1 MSGAEGRLAPP
12 AELAVAV
19 AGRLSALAAAMRR
32 GGARLGVGEL
42 LAAHRALAAVDAT
55 SREDAYLALRA
66 ALCSCHDDLALFDG
80 AFASVFGGPGQEDP
94 SAGDEEEQPPETSV
108 PSLSGDPGDGG
119 PDDDDDSPE
128 TAIWSAVEVLRQKDF
143 AAYTDAE
150 RAAARRLL
158 ARVAAAGPVRIS
170 RRTRPTS
177 RRGETLDLRATLRCS
192 LSRGGELVERRYQG
206 RTLRVR
212 RLVLVCDVS
221 GSMEPYTRM
230 LLQYLHTCVT
240 ARARVE
246 AFVFGTRLSRVT
258 REFMERDSDQAL
270 RRAAARVQDWSGGTR
285 IGAALAELNRD
296 HGRRIGRGSV
306 IVVVSDGWD
315 CGDPDELATEMARL
329 RRCAHRVIWLNPLAA
344 QPGYEPIT
352 QGMQAALPSVDH
364 LLPGNSIASL
374 EALAELM
381 EAGWK

>member
-1 MSGAEGRLAPP
+1 VSRAEERLIPP
-12 AELAVAV
+12 AELAVAR
-19 AGRLSALAAAMRR
+19 RLSALAAEMRR

-42 LAAHRALAAVDAT
+42 LAAHRALAAVDVT
-55 SREDAYLALRA
+55 SREDVFLALRA
-66 ALCSCHDDLALFDG
+66 ALCSCHDDLTLFDC
-80 AFASVFGGPGQEDP
+80 AFAAVFGGPGPEDP
-94 SAGDEEEQPPETSV
+94 SAGDEDEQPPAPRV
-108 PSLSGDPGDGG
+108 LALSGDPGDGG
-119 PDDDDDSPE
+119 PDDEESPE
-128 TAIWSAVEVLRQKDF
+128 TAMWSGVEVLRQKDF
-143 AAYTDAE
+143 ATYSDAE

-158 ARVAAAGPVRIS
+158 SRVAAAGPVRIS

-177 RRGETLDLRATLRCS
+177 RRGETLDLRATLRWS
-192 LSRGGELVERRYQG
+192 VSRGGELVEWRYQG
-206 RTLRVR
+206 RTLRPR

-221 GSMEPYTRM
+221 GSMEPYARM

-270 RRAAARVQDWSGGTR
+270 RRVAARVQDWSGGTR

-306 IVVVSDGWD
+306 IVVLSDGWD

-344 QPGYEPIT
+344 RPGYEPVT
-352 QGMQAALPSVDH
+352 RGMRAALPNVDH

-374 EALAELM
+374 ESLAELM